1 MSETNLLYHPF
12 CNPAMLETG
21 NWKLETGNDKNDAN
35 QARTTKFILGLVLLT
50 LIAFGTVFPRFA
62 QADSSSDIET
72 VIRSVPLYGTNG
84 LTVDHDDH
92 LVIASIG
99 MSAVLVMDT
108 DTGKI
113 LKKYT
118 GPGITSPDDVAVAK
132 DGSIYFTDVYS
143 GRVGRISPEGEI
155 STVVTLDP
163 WVNALAIS
171 PDGDKLF
178 VSHVLGNDKFTM
190 VDLTGKAKP
199 KVLAKDIGWSNSMVF
214 GSDGHLYAPFNLKNK
229 VVRWNTDTGEYKEI
243 FKTRTLPSSVEVDS
257 KGRLVVTE
265 FLTGSL
271 IRYDMKSGE
280 LTVLAENLPTG
291 LDNSAIDSKGR
302 IFVASNH
309 HGGIV
314 EVLEGGK
321 TRELSPPG
329 FMTPS
334 SVAILPTKDGDKLVA
349 SDYFGITFFD
359 TKSFKKERILSTEFY
374 PFVKNLTS
382 EGDTVNL
389 SVPIAVDV
397 DVDGGNLIIA
407 SWMSD
412 IVQVYNLK
420 ERRVTRM
427 IEGNSPLYAIKLRD
441 DLIVSELKTKSVV
454 SISPDGKRTTLAS
467 GITIP
472 TGIASKEGDLW
483 VADWSEGKILK
494 IMSKGKVLDKPMV
507 LAKDL
512 SKPEGIAIDS
522 DGSLLV
528 VESGAG
534 RLVRIDTTSG
544 KTTVLAKDLKT
555 GIKGTPGG
563 SPTNYFSGVAIGS
576 DGTIY
581 VSSDK
586 GNEIVRLKK

>member
-1 MSETNLLYHPF
+1 MSETNLLHHP
-12 CNPAMLETG
+12 CCDPAMFEELETT
-21 NWKLETGNDKNDAN
+21 KTMQSKH
-35 QARTTKFILGLVLLT
+35 ARTTKTILGCVLLT
-50 LIAFGTVFPRFA
+50 LLAFGTVFPRFA
-62 QADSSSDIET
+62 HAQAVSYGKAKT
-72 VIRSVPLYGTNG
+72 VVRSVPLYGTNG
-84 LTVDHDDH
+84 LTVDHEDH

-99 MSAVLVMDT
+99 MTAVLVMDT

-171 PDGDKLF
+171 PDGDQLF
-178 VSHVLGNDKFTM
+178 VSHVLGNDKFTV

-199 KVLAKDIGWSNSMVF
+199 RVLAKDVGWSNSMVF
-214 GSDGHLYAPFNLKNK
+214 GPDGHLYAPLNLKNK
-229 VVRWNTDTGEYKEI
+229 VVRWNTDTGEYKEV

-271 IRYDMKSGE
+271 LRYDMSTDTM
-280 LTVLAENLPTG
+280 TVLAENLPTG

-309 HGGIV
+309 HGGIL

-329 FMTPS
+329 FMAPS

-359 TKSFKKERILSTEFY
+359 TKSFQKERVLSTEFY
-374 PFVKNLTS
+374 PFVKDLTS
-382 EGDTVNL
+382 KGDTTNL
-389 SVPIAVDV
+389 SVPVAVAV

-412 IVQVYNLK
+412 IVQVYDLQ
-420 ERRVTRM
+420 ESRVTRM
-427 IEGNSPLYAIKLRD
+427 IEGNSPIYALKFGD

-454 SISPDGKRTTLAS
+454 SISPKGQRRTLAS
-467 GITIP
+467 GIAVPSGLATK
-472 TGIASKEGDLW
+472 GGDLW
-483 VADWSEGKILK
+483 AADWSEGRILK
-494 IMSKGKVLDKPMV
+494 LMSGGKVLAKPVV
-507 LAKDL
+507 LAKGL
-512 SKPEGIAIDS
+512 SKPEGMAVEA

-534 RLVRIDTTSG
+534 RLVRINTTSG

-555 GIKGTPGG
+555 GLKASPGG
-563 SPTNYFSGVAIGS
+563 SPTNYFSGVAVGS

-581 VSSDK
+581 VSCDK
-586 GNEIVRLKK
+586 GNEIVRLKGKKK

>member
-1 MSETNLLYHPF
+1 MKVEIQKQSYLKRG
-12 CNPAMLETG
+12 A
-21 NWKLETGNDKNDAN
+21 
-35 QARTTKFILGLVLLT
+35 TTLSLVCASFILMGSTPAEAKDPTTTEV
-50 LIAFGTVFPRFA
+50 V
-62 QADSSSDIET
+62 
-72 VIRSVPLYGTNG
+72 VNSVPLYGTNG
-84 LTVDHDDH
+84 LTVDHEDN

-99 MSAVLVMDT
+99 MTAVLVMDT
-108 DTGKI
+108 NTGEV

-118 GPGITSPDDVAVAK
+118 GPEITSPDDVAVGK
-132 DGSIYFTDVYS
+132 DGFIYFTDVYS
-143 GRVGRISPEGEI
+143 GHVGKISPEGKI
-155 STVVTLDP
+155 SIVVQLDP
-163 WVNALAIS
+163 WVNALALS
-171 PDGDKLF
+171 PDGNKLY
-178 VSHVLGNDKFTM
+178 VSHVLGNDKFTE
-190 VDLTGKAKP
+190 VDLTGKAEP
-199 KVLAKDIGWSNSMVF
+199 KVLAKDVGWSNSMVF
-214 GSDGHLYAPFNLKNK
+214 GPSDGHLYAPLNLKNK
-229 VVRWNTDTGEYKEI
+229 VVHWNTETGEHKEI

-271 IRYDMKSGE
+271 IRYDMKTKE

-291 LDNSAIDSKGR
+291 LDNSAIDSKDR

-309 HGGIV
+309 HGGIL

-329 FMTPS
+329 FMSPS
-334 SVAILPTKDGDKLVA
+334 SVAILPTKDGDKLIA

-359 TKSFKKERILSTEFY
+359 TKSFKKEKVLSTEFY
-374 PFVKNLTS
+374 PFVKNLTT

-389 SVPIAVDV
+389 AVPIAVDV
-397 DVDGGNLIIA
+397 DVEGGNLIIA

-427 IEGNSPLYAIKLRD
+427 IEGNKPIYTIKLGD

-467 GITIP
+467 DIAVP
-472 TGIASKEGDLW
+472 AGIASKGGDLW

-494 IMSKGKVLDKPMV
+494 IMSKGKVLDKPTV

-512 SKPEGIAIDS
+512 SNPEGITIDS
-522 DGSLLV
+522 DGFLLA

-544 KTTVLAKDLKT
+544 KTTVLAEDLKT

-563 SPTNYFSGVAIGS
+563 SPTNYFSGVTVGS
-576 DGTIY
+576 DGAIY
-581 VSSDK
+581 VSCDK
-586 GNEIVRLKK
+586 GNEIVRIKK